1 MILSTDLNIVG
12 NVNRSDIKGIVP
24 KDAQYA
30 NLNPTGEF
38 IQKFYK
44 IGNVKFN
51 DNTNKDVLMYWGE
64 QGGWHNSSFN
74 VTERKDLVKR
84 KFLKII

>member
-1 MILSTDLNIVG
+1 MLSTDLNITG
-12 NVNRSDIKGIVP
+12 EINRNDIKGNVP

-30 NLNPTGEF
+30 SLNPTSEF

-44 IGNVKFN
+44 IGNIKFN
-51 DNTNKDVLMYWGE
+51 DGTNADFLMYWGE

-74 VTERKDLVKR
+74 VTERKDLINC